1 MDNNSKHGLA
11 GVIEIACGVIATIAG
26 GTMVC
31 RGRKNYDKSQQK

>member
-26 GTMVC
+26 GTMVY
-31 RGRKNYDKSQQK
+31 RGRNNFDKSQQK